1 MKSEEMREE
10 TQHEEKRRQAVALGR
25 NGCVG
30 RGAEEEFLPG
40 IAGLK

>member
-1 MKSEEMREE
+1 MTGEEMGEE
-10 TQHEEKRRQAVALGR
+10 TQHEEKRRQAVAVGR

-30 RGAEEEFLPG
+30 RGAEEEFLPC